1 VVELLG
7 GFERLPAGSARGTIA
22 ARPVRR
28 MSATYP
34 VLRVAASDGARPSR
48 LAHVWRSRELLREL
62 VIRNLKVKYQ
72 RSLLGVVW
80 TFLNPLMTVGI
91 LVLVF
96 SHVVRI
102 PLTHY
107 WAFVLS
113 GYFVWN
119 CILQTLNTG
128 TYIFAEHSRLT
139 RSVAFPSEILVFGA
153 VGSRLL
159 EFLAEMTL
167 VLILLIA
174 FHHDRVPA
182 SFALFPLALVIQLLL
197 VIGLALPIATLSV
210 FYYDVQHA
218 LPIALTTRFYL
229 SPVFYPA
236 QMVPE
241 AARPLY
247 FLNPL
252 AGLLTLYHEILYA
265 GRMPSLTLLFGMMT
279 GALLIYLIGYA
290 IFSRYADVFP
300 EIV

>member
-1 VVELLG
+1 MSAVHPVL
-7 GFERLPAGSARGTIA
+7 RTAGSADA
-22 ARPVRR
+22 
-28 MSATYP
+28 
-34 VLRVAASDGARPSR
+34 PSR
-48 LAHVWRSRELLREL
+48 LSQVWRFRELLREL
-62 VIRNLKVKYQ
+62 IIRNLKVKYQ
-72 RSLLGVVW
+72 RSLLGFVW
-80 TFLNPLMTVGI
+80 TFLNPLLTVGI

-102 PLTHY
+102 PLVDY

-159 EFLAEMTL
+159 EFMAEMTL
-167 VLILLIA
+167 ILILLVV

-182 SFALFPLALVIQLLL
+182 SLALFPLALVIQVLL

-218 LPIALTTRFYL
+218 LPIALTTLFYL

-241 AARPLY
+241 AARPFY
-247 FLNPL
+247 FLNPI

-279 GALLIYLIGYA
+279 AALLVYLIGYA
-290 IFSRYADVFP
+290 IFNRYASVFP

>member
-1 VVELLG
+1 MSQGIAVAG
-7 GFERLPAGSARGTIA
+7 LPAA
-22 ARPVRR
+22 A
-28 MSATYP
+28 
-34 VLRVAASDGARPSR
+34 GR
-48 LAHVWRSRELLREL
+48 LGRVWRYRELLRSL
-62 VIRNLKVKYQ
+62 IVRNLKVKYQ
-72 RSLLGVVW
+72 RSLLGFVW
-80 TFLNPLMTVGI
+80 TLINPLFTVAI

-102 PLTHY
+102 PVPHY

-153 VGSRLL
+153 AGSRLL
-159 EFLAEMTL
+159 EFIAEIT
-167 VLILLIA
+167 LILACLVA
-174 FHHDRVPA
+174 FHHFRVPP
-182 SFALFPLALVIQLLL
+182 SFALLPLLLVIQVLL

-218 LPIALTTRFYL
+218 LPIALTTLFYL

-236 QMVPE
+236 EMVPE
-241 AARPLY
+241 AVRPFY
-247 FLNPL
+247 FLNPI
-252 AGLLTLYHEILYA
+252 AGLLTLYHDILYF
-265 GRMPSLTLLFGMMT
+265 GRMPSPGLLFGVIAA
-279 GALLIYLIGYA
+279 ALLVYTIGYA
-290 IFSRYADVFP
+290 IFNRYSSVYA